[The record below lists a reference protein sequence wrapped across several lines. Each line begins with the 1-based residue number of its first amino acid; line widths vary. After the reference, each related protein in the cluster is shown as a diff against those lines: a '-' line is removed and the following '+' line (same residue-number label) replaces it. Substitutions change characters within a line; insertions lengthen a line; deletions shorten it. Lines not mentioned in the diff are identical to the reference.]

1 MNSMDSRERVG
12 FSGAYLTLLLA
23 HDLVMFSNSIMNPL
37 LPLFAKE
44 LGATGAYI
52 GFVVASY
59 SISRIIL
66 EIPSGFISMRFG
78 YYLPLSLGLALIALG
93 TILSALSTMPIHLV
107 LARMFIGLGS
117 ALFFTVSLGFIVK
130 LFDADRRGRMLGL
143 FKSIQFIA
151 SIVGS
156 MVSGYVISTIG
167 FRTSFLIAG
176 ALVVVAV
183 LLLVISPTIRNHP
196 REEFPEG
203 SFSISSIGTVLRNR
217 DILILCSATF
227 AMFVMSGGVESTIFP
242 IYADER
248 LGFSFPQIGLIMG
261 LRSLGFVVSVI
272 SMGTISDR
280 VGRRPV
286 MMLGLTFSALLVL
299 LLNFTVSFPAVVAI
313 FFGIGASVGAFWIVA
328 PIVAAES
335 LNPAFRGIGIGTYKT
350 FFDLGSIVGPIVL
363 SVLLESSGYSVCF
376 YLASALIVVNVAL
389 TSRIKA

>member
-1 MNSMDSRERVG
+1 M
-12 FSGAYLTLLLA
+12 TLLLA

-37 LPLFAKE
+37 LPLFARD
-44 LGATGAYI
+44 LGASGAYI

-78 YYLPLSLGLALIALG
+78 YYLPLSSGLGLIALG

-107 LARMFIGLGS
+107 LARMLIGLGS
-117 ALFFTVSLGFIVK
+117 ALFFTVALGFIVK
-130 LFDADRRGRMLGL
+130 LFSADRRGRMLGL

-151 SIVGS
+151 AIIGS
-156 MVSGYVISTIG
+156 MASGYVISTIG
-167 FRTSFLIAG
+167 FKTSFLIAG
-176 ALVVVAV
+176 ALVVVAF
-183 LLLVISPTIRNHP
+183 LLLVIPSTIRNHP
-196 REEFPEG
+196 REEFPEE

-242 IYADER
+242 IYADEM
-248 LGFSFPQIGLIMG
+248 LGFSFPQIGLITG
-261 LRSLGFVVSVI
+261 LRSLGFVFSVI
-272 SMGTISDR
+272 SMGTRSDR

-286 MMLGLTFSALLVL
+286 MMLGLTLSAVLVL
-299 LLNFTVSFPAVVAI
+299 LLNFAGSFLAVAVI

-335 LNPAFRGIGIGTYKT
+335 LTPALRGIGIGTYKT
-350 FFDLGSIVGPIVL
+350 FFDLGSIVGPIIFSAL
-363 SVLLESSGYSVCF
+363 SASSGFSVCF

-389 TSRIKA
+389 SSRIRV

>member
-1 MNSMDSRERVG
+1 M
-12 FSGAYLTLLLA
+12 TLLLA

-37 LPLFAKE
+37 LPLFARD
-44 LGATGAYI
+44 LGASGAYI

-78 YYLPLSLGLALIALG
+78 YYLPLSSGLGLIALG

-107 LARMFIGLGS
+107 LARMLIGLGS
-117 ALFFTVSLGFIVK
+117 ALFFTVALGFIVK
-130 LFDADRRGRMLGL
+130 LFSADRRGRMLGL

-151 SIVGS
+151 AIIGS
-156 MVSGYVISTIG
+156 MASGYVISTIG
-167 FRTSFLIAG
+167 FKTSFLIAG
-176 ALVVVAV
+176 ALVVVAF
-183 LLLVISPTIRNHP
+183 LLLVIPSTIRNHP
-196 REEFPEG
+196 REEFPEE

-242 IYADER
+242 IYADEM
-248 LGFSFPQIGLIMG
+248 LGFSFPQIGLITG
-261 LRSLGFVVSVI
+261 LRSLGFVFSVI

-286 MMLGLTFSALLVL
+286 MMLGLTLSAVLVL
-299 LLNFTVSFPAVVAI
+299 LLNFAGSFLAVAVI

-335 LNPAFRGIGIGTYKT
+335 LTPALRGIGIGTYKT
-350 FFDLGSIVGPIVL
+350 FFDLGSIVGPIIFSAL
-363 SVLLESSGYSVCF
+363 SASSGFSVCF

-389 TSRIKA
+389 SSRIRV